1 MRKLLILF
9 LLTGCGFFTPKT
21 NTQFLG
27 QPAAKPLAV
36 GDKWRYVYVQEKSS
50 RAILTA
56 EVVLT
61 ITEITET
68 TIILAIDG
76 EAKTKLGAFPIHSK
90 QEIPRDI
97 LHLGTLAQLRQGTR
111 FILPGVVLEWLELTP
126 EGCDRIKAYSI
137 KGADAVEIIGKLCAQ
152 TAILPELEANI
163 PDLGLR
169 VTFFLV
175 Q

>member
-1 MRKLLILF
+1 MRNLLILL

-21 NTQFLG
+21 KTEFLG
-27 QPAAKPLAV
+27 QPTAKPLEV
-36 GDKWRYVYVQEKSS
+36 GDKWRYVYVPERSS
-50 RAILTA
+50 KAILNA

-61 ITEITET
+61 ITEMTEWN
-68 TIILAIDG
+68 IIVSIDG

-97 LHLGTLAQLRQGTR
+97 LNLSTLAMLRQGTR
-111 FILPGVVLEWLELTP
+111 YILPGVVLEWLDLTP
-126 EGCDRIKAYSI
+126 EACDRIKAYSI
-137 KGADAVEIIGKLCAQ
+137 KGADGVEIIGKLCAQ

-163 PDLGLR
+163 PDLDLR
-169 VTFFLV
+169 VTLYLV